1 MWLNVKNVTLIFSII
16 NTEEFICRKIVLSDF
31 QNKIFNWILLFSFFF
46 FFYRYPVNFTV
57 ASLINIANKLLL
69 FFQRYKN
76 GEIRFYRIH
85 NTTIVDLS
93 TISSWRGKVK
103 ISRVLEGYRYNGK
116 ENVWNKTMSRK
127 IKMLDA
133 RREHFKQAEDSLGS
147 QLRTFP
153 ARRWRF
159 RWVTGSVRWYFGTF
173 WNLCLGPPTD
183 IRIFLVDRKQVTG
196 LYQEYS
202 CSEVDWRSY
211 CS

>member
-1 MWLNVKNVTLIFSII
+1 MYCRTFRLKYLIRF
-16 NTEEFICRKIVLSDF
+16 CY
-31 QNKIFNWILLFSFFF
+31 F
-46 FFYRYPVNFTV
+46 FFYRYPVHFIV
-57 ASLINIANKLLL
+57 ASLINITSKL
-69 FFQRYKN
+69 FYFSKDVEIERY
-76 GEIRFYRIH
+76 FYRIQYH
-85 NTTIVDLS
+85 NCWSFYLEFYFELE
-93 TISSWRGKVK
+93 RK

-127 IKMLDA
+127 IGL
-133 RREHFKQAEDSLGS
+133 HFKQAKDSLGS

-183 IRIFLVDRKQVTG
+183 IGIFLVDRKQVTG
-196 LYQEYS
+196 PYQEYS
-202 CSEVDWRSY
+202 CSEVDWRNY